1 MKIVIFERVLTH
13 YRLKFYNFL
22 KEKHGVEVV
31 FLTKEIPNKEG
42 FITDENLAKFK
53 IIKLKYITVLGLEF
67 YLIPFEIIKQN
78 SHFVFLL
85 SFKCVL
91 NFQYLL
97 ITRLLGKKFYWWGHS
112 KNFSKNSFIS
122 RFLDVIKI
130 KLIHFSNGILAYTER
145 EKERFI
151 KNNINPNKVIVLNNT
166 VDTSKIFFLK
176 SNINFN
182 ETKKIKNTYSLKN
195 KIVIGLIGRLHK
207 LRRAEIAIQVFQKLR
222 LKYNNISLLIIG
234 DGSEFGNLKKNYSN
248 ENIIFIGS
256 IENEVKLAPY
266 MNIIDFFL
274 NPGLVGLNIIHCMA
288 YGKPTI
294 TIKRSYHSPEID
306 YLESG
311 TNGFVSQNKRNF
323 YEHIEYLINDSKKL
337 DELSKNCLLDSKN
350 LTIENMALNFL
361 KIYK

>member
-13 YRLKFYNFL
+13 YRLKFYNYL
-22 KEKHGVEVV
+22 IEKHGVEVV

-42 FITDENLAKFK
+42 FGTNENLAKFQ
-53 IIKLKYITVLGLEF
+53 IIKLKHITVLGLELYF
-67 YLIPFEIIKQN
+67 IPFEILKYN

-85 SFKCVL
+85 SFKSIL
-91 NFQYLL
+91 NIQYLL

-122 RFLDVIKI
+122 RFLDKIKI
-130 KLIHFSNGILAYTER
+130 KLIHFSTGILAYTEG
-145 EKERFI
+145 EKEKFV

-166 VDTSKIFFLK
+166 VDTSTINFLK
-176 SNINFN
+176 KNIDLK
-182 ETKKIKNTYSLKN
+182 EIEKIKNAFDLNN

-207 LRRAEIAIQVFQKLR
+207 LRRTETAIQVFKELR
-222 LKYNNISLLIIG
+222 LKYDNISLLIIG
-234 DGSEFGNLKKNYSN
+234 HGSEFVDLKKKYSS

-256 IENEVKLAPY
+256 IESEEKLASY

-274 NPGLVGLNIIHCMA
+274 NAGLVGLNIIHCMA

-294 TIKRSYHSPEID
+294 TIKRPYHSPEID
-306 YLESG
+306 YLVSG
-311 TNGFVSQNKRNF
+311 TNGFISQNITNF
-323 YEHIEYLINDSKKL
+323 SEHIEYLINDSKKL
-337 DELSKNCLLDSKN
+337 EELSKNCLIDSKN

>member
-13 YRLKFYNFL
+13 YRLKFYNYL
-22 KEKHGVEVV
+22 KEKHGVEVI
-31 FLTKEIPNKEG
+31 FLTKEIPNKDG
-42 FITDENLAKFK
+42 FSTDENLAKFQ
-53 IIKLKYITVLGLEF
+53 IIKLKYISVFGLEF
-67 YLIPFEIIKQN
+67 YFIPFDVIKYN
-78 SHFVFLL
+78 SHFIFLL
-85 SFKCVL
+85 SFRSLL

-112 KNFSKNSFIS
+112 KNFSKNSFFS
-122 RFLDVIKI
+122 RILDKIKI
-130 KLIHFSNGILAYTER
+130 KLIHFSTGVLAYTEG
-145 EKERFI
+145 EKERFL

-166 VDTSKIFFLK
+166 VDTSKIDFLK

-182 ETKKIKNTYSLKN
+182 ETEKIKNTYSLKN

-207 LRRAEIAIQVFQKLR
+207 LRRTETAIQVFQKLR
-222 LKYNNISLLIIG
+222 LKYDNISLLIIG
-234 DGSEFGNLKKNYSN
+234 DGSEFVNLKENYSN
-248 ENIIFIGS
+248 ENIIFVGS
-256 IENEVKLAPY
+256 IENEEKLAPY

-306 YLESG
+306 YLVSG
-311 TNGFVSQNKRNF
+311 TNGFISQNKTNF
-323 YEHIEYLINDSKKL
+323 SEHIECLINDSKKL
-337 DELSKNCLLDSKN
+337 EELSINCLKDSKN